1 MNNLFKGNTLFESI
15 KRDLFFF
22 KKKYIQAFAKFAKMI
37 FSKQYYSDMKDYFH
51 PNLHRFIERYTYPE
65 DNLYFAATIS
75 HGQKQS
81 IDYKNGKQCIDPIW
95 RQMKIKT

>member
-1 MNNLFKGNTLFESI
+1 
-15 KRDLFFF
+15 
-22 KKKYIQAFAKFAKMI
+22 MI

-65 DNLYFAATIS
+65 DNLYFLPPFHDCRKKNI

-81 IDYKNGKQCIDPIW
+81 IDYNNGKQCIDSTWSQI
-95 RQMKIKT
+95 KIKT